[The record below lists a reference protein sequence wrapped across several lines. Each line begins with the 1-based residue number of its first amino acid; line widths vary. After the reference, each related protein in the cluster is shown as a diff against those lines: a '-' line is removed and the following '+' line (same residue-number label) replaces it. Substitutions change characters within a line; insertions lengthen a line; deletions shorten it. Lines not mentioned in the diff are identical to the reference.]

1 MEFFNNNDEIQ
12 IESEGGYSG
21 FPDFTPQQE
30 VHSDNNPGFGFDNNQ
45 YSNWQGQNTA
55 SDPFSN
61 YQVDEEEENRIN
73 QRRQEEDERKK
84 KLMQKMND
92 EIRIKQ
98 EFRDKGREYHE
109 RFRE

>member
-1 MEFFNNNDEIQ
+1 VIHFQTIRLYYYI
-12 IESEGGYSG
+12 IE
-21 FPDFTPQQE
+21 
-30 VHSDNNPGFGFDNNQ
+30 
-45 YSNWQGQNTA
+45 
-55 SDPFSN
+55 
-61 YQVDEEEENRIN
+61 DEEEENRIN

-98 EFRDKGREYHE
+98 EFRDNAREYHE